1 MDILSCIVVDDEPLQ
16 LELLSDYIK
25 KTPFLSLAGVF
36 SNPLEALTIVQQKNI
51 DLVFSD
57 IQMPELSG
65 IHFIQLLNGKSKVV
79 FITAYPN
86 YALQGYELDVVDYL
100 VKPVS
105 FERFL
110 KAANKALQI
119 FPSSKEMNENKMNR
133 SVPFNEQSLFVKS
146 EYKIIKISLADI
158 LFIESLKEYISIH
171 TIKGKV
177 ITLQTMKK
185 MEEILPVS
193 HFSRVHKSFIVA
205 RDKIDSIERKR
216 IFIKS
221 HVIPIGETYDE
232 TFFKLLNNNDI
243 L

>member
-1 MDILSCIVVDDEPLQ
+1 MGILSCIVVDDEPLQ

-36 SNPLEALTIVQQKNI
+36 SNPLEALTIVQQQNI

-65 IHFIQLLNGKSKVV
+65 INLIQLLNGKSKVV

-100 VKPVS
+100 IKPVP

-110 KAANKALQI
+110 KAANKALQM
-119 FPSSKEMNENKMNR
+119 FPSSKEMDENKTNR
-133 SVPFNEQSLFVKS
+133 PVSFSEQSLFVKS
-146 EYKIIKISLADI
+146 DYKIIKIALPDI

-185 MEEILPVS
+185 MEEVLPVS

-205 RDKIDSIERKR
+205 RDKIESIERKR
-216 IFIKS
+216 IFIKTN
-221 HVIPIGETYDE
+221 VIPIGETYDE
-232 TFFKLLNNNDI
+232 AFFKLLNNNDF

>member
-1 MDILSCIVVDDEPLQ
+1 MGILNCIIVDDEPLQ

-25 KTPFLSLAGVF
+25 KVPFLSLAGVF
-36 SNPLEALTIVQQKNI
+36 SNPLEALTIVQQLNI

-65 IHFIQLLNGKSKVV
+65 IHFIQSLNGKSKVI

-119 FPSSKEMNENKMNR
+119 FPSSKEVNENKMNR
-133 SVPFNEQSLFVKS
+133 PVPFNEQSLFVKS
-146 EYKIIKISLADI
+146 EYKIVKIILADI
-158 LFIESLKEYISIH
+158 LFIESLKEYVSIH

-185 MEEILPVS
+185 MEEVLPVS

-216 IFIKS
+216 IFIKT

-232 TFFKLLNNNDI
+232 AFFKLLNNNN
-243 L
+243 LL

>member
-1 MDILSCIVVDDEPLQ
+1 MSILSCIVVDDEPLQ

-36 SNPLEALTIVQQKNI
+36 SNPLEALTIVQQQNI

-119 FPSSKEMNENKMNR
+119 FPSSKEMNENKMSR

-146 EYKIIKISLADI
+146 DYKIIKISLHDI
-158 LFIESLKEYISIH
+158 LFIESLKEYIAIH
-171 TIKGKV
+171 TTKGKV
-177 ITLQTMKK
+177 TTLQTMKK
-185 MEEILPVS
+185 MEEILPGS

>member
-1 MDILSCIVVDDEPLQ
+1 MGILNCIIVDDEPLQ

-25 KTPFLSLAGVF
+25 KVPFLSLAGVF
-36 SNPLEALTIVQQKNI
+36 SNPLEALTIVQQLNI

-65 IHFIQLLNGKSKVV
+65 IHFIQLLNGKSKVI

-119 FPSSKEMNENKMNR
+119 FPSSKEVNENKMNR
-133 SVPFNEQSLFVKS
+133 PVPFNEQSLFVKS
-146 EYKIIKISLADI
+146 EYKIVKIILADI
-158 LFIESLKEYISIH
+158 LFIESLKEYVSIH

-185 MEEILPVS
+185 MEEVLPVS

-216 IFIKS
+216 IFIKT

-232 TFFKLLNNNDI
+232 AFFKLLNNN
-243 L
+243 LL

>member
-1 MDILSCIVVDDEPLQ
+1 MSILSCIVVDDEPLQ

-36 SNPLEALTIVQQKNI
+36 SNPLEALTIVQQQNI

-185 MEEILPVS
+185 MGEILPVS

>member
-1 MDILSCIVVDDEPLQ
+1 MGILNCIIVDDEPLQ

-25 KTPFLSLAGVF
+25 KVPFLSLAGVF
-36 SNPLEALTIVQQKNI
+36 SNPLEALTIVQQLNI

-65 IHFIQLLNGKSKVV
+65 IHFIQLLNGKSKVI

-119 FPSSKEMNENKMNR
+119 FPSSKEVNENKMNR
-133 SVPFNEQSLFVKS
+133 PVPFNEQSLFVKS
-146 EYKIIKISLADI
+146 DYKIVKIILADI
-158 LFIESLKEYISIH
+158 LFIESLKEYVSIH

-185 MEEILPVS
+185 MEEVLPVS

-216 IFIKS
+216 IFIKT

-232 TFFKLLNNNDI
+232 AFFKLLNNNN
-243 L
+243 LL

>member
-1 MDILSCIVVDDEPLQ
+1 MRILNCIIVDDEPLQ
-16 LELLSDYIK
+16 GELLSDYIN
-25 KTPFLSLAGVF
+25 KTPFLSLTGTY
-36 SNPLEALTIVQQKNI
+36 SNPLEALTVAQQQNV
-51 DLVFSD
+51 DLIFSD

-65 IHFIQLLNGKSKVV
+65 IQFIQLLSGKSKFI

-110 KAANKALQI
+110 KAANKALQL
-119 FPSSKEMNENKMNR
+119 FPPLALQEDKKAGNPVS
-133 SVPFNEQSLFVKS
+133 FNEQVIFVKAD
-146 EYKIIKISLADI
+146 YKIIKIALPDI
-158 LFIESLKEYISIH
+158 LFIEGLKEYIAIH
-171 TIKGKV
+171 TTKGKV

-185 MEEILPVS
+185 MEEVLPLS

-216 IFIKS
+216 IFIKNN
-221 HVIPIGETYDE
+221 VIPIGETYDE
-232 TFFKLLNNNDI
+232 AFFKILNNNQ
-243 L
+243 LL

>member
-1 MDILSCIVVDDEPLQ
+1 MGILNCIIVDDEPLQ

-25 KTPFLSLAGVF
+25 KVPFLSLAGVF
-36 SNPLEALTIVQQKNI
+36 SNPLEALTIVQQLNI

-65 IHFIQLLNGKSKVV
+65 IHFIQLLNGKSKVI

-119 FPSSKEMNENKMNR
+119 FPSSKEVNENKMSR
-133 SVPFNEQSLFVKS
+133 PVPFNEQSLFVKS
-146 EYKIIKISLADI
+146 DYKIVKIILADI
-158 LFIESLKEYISIH
+158 LFIESLKEYVSIH

-185 MEEILPVS
+185 MEEVLPVS

-216 IFIKS
+216 IFIKT

-232 TFFKLLNNNDI
+232 AFFKLLNNNN
-243 L
+243 LL

>member
-1 MDILSCIVVDDEPLQ
+1 MGILNCIIVDDEPLQ

-25 KTPFLSLAGVF
+25 KVPFLSLAGVF
-36 SNPLEALTIVQQKNI
+36 SNPLEALTIVQQLNI

-65 IHFIQLLNGKSKVV
+65 IHFIQLLNGKSKVI

-119 FPSSKEMNENKMNR
+119 FPSSKEVNENKMNR
-133 SVPFNEQSLFVKS
+133 PVPFNEQSLFVKS
-146 EYKIIKISLADI
+146 EYKIVKIILADI
-158 LFIESLKEYISIH
+158 LFIESLKEYVSIH

-185 MEEILPVS
+185 MEEVLPVS

-216 IFIKS
+216 IFIKT

-232 TFFKLLNNNDI
+232 AFFKLLNNNN
-243 L
+243 LL